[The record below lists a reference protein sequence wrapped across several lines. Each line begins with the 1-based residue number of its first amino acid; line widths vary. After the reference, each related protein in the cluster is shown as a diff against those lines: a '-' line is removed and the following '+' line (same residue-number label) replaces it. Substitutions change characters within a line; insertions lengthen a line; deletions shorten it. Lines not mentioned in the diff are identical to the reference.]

1 MSMTSFFFFT
11 LPTPPVI
18 YTLSLHDALPICRRH
33 QQCLC
38 RVVEAGAEGRG
49 YLPRQ
54 FQAFAAPQRSQEGRQ
69 ETGSSARANVGSGGT
84 DAARTL
90 CARPARKNA
99 LRACF
104 GDPQV
109 QRERPRRL

>member
-38 RVVEAGAEGRG
+38 RVVEAGAEVRG

-69 ETGSSARANVGSGGT
+69 KPEAAPAPTSGAVEPMQRELFARA
-84 DAARTL
+84 
-90 CARPARKNA
+90 
-99 LRACF
+99 
-104 GDPQV
+104 
-109 QRERPRRL
+109 QREKMPYERASVTHKFSVSGHEG